1 MRHAIRLCAAAGLLI
16 GLAGPAF
23 SGDMSGQGQGE
34 RYGDP
39 SRQTGNPSGYQSD
52 SQKRDGQS
60 RFGGDVHGADQGY
73 GSGTAGRDSERDD
86 DKTMGG
92 GTGRR

>member
-1 MRHAIRLCAAAGLLI
+1 MRHPVRLCAVAGLLI
-16 GLAGPAF
+16 GLAGPVY

-39 SRQTGNPSGYQSD
+39 SRQTGTPSGYQSD
-52 SQKRDGQS
+52 SQKRDGQP
-60 RFGGDVHGADQGY
+60 RFGGNAYGADQGY
-73 GSGTAGRDSERDD
+73 GNGTAGRDSEHDD
-86 DKTMGG
+86 DKTIGG

>member
-1 MRHAIRLCAAAGLLI
+1 MRHPVLLSVAVGLLI

-34 RYGDP
+34 RYGD
-39 SRQTGNPSGYQSD
+39 SARQTGNQSD
-52 SQKRDGQS
+52 RQQTRDGQP
-60 RFGGDVHGADQGY
+60 RFDGDAYRTNQDD
-73 GSGTAGRDSERDD
+73 GSGSAGRDSDRDD